1 MLRIQAGANDP
12 TMARRTKDQSA
23 QTRETILDAAEI
35 EMEARGVAQTSLDRI
50 ARRAQVTRGAI
61 YWHFSD
67 KHALLEAMVGR
78 THLPMRDLR
87 QCLSQHIPG
96 NEPLWLLREMMR
108 HGLERLGNDA
118 QHRRV
123 CHIVLHRCEIPEEG
137 HPADTLLRALFED
150 AREVLLSL
158 CNEIAD
164 LGQLHPSL
172 SVGDATDIVMASMC
186 GHYEC
191 VLRHPETYVVNRD
204 WGPLVDATLRGLI
217 DETANAT
224 LQDSTRTTTPDPAAL

>member
-1 MLRIQAGANDP
+1 
-12 TMARRTKDQSA
+12 MARRTKDQSA
-23 QTRETILDAAEI
+23 QTRETILDAAEV
-35 EMEARGVAQTSLDRI
+35 EMQARGVSQTSLDRI

-67 KHALLEAMVGR
+67 KRALLEAMVAR
-78 THLPMRDLR
+78 THLPLRDLR

-123 CHIVLHRCEIPEEG
+123 CHIVMHRCEITEDG
-137 HPADTLLRALFED
+137 NPADALMRAMFED

-158 CNEIAD
+158 CNEIAQ
-164 LGQLHPSL
+164 LGQLHAQL
-172 SVGDATDIVMASMC
+172 SVREATDIVMAFMC

-191 VLRHPETYVVNRD
+191 VLRHPETYAADRD
-204 WGPLVDATLRGLI
+204 WAPLVDAALRGLI
-217 DETANAT
+217 DEAASVA
-224 LQDSTRTTTPDPAAL
+224 LRRHAAMDTPDTAVVE